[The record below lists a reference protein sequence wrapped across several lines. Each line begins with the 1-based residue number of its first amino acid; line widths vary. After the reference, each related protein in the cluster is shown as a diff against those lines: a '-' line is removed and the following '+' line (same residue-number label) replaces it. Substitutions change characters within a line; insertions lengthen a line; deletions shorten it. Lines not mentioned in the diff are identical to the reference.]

1 MCWQILKHFSWNL
14 PSNLN
19 LLQFLKNQISKEEK
33 NSDFCSLR
41 SIHAAYVR
49 QCTLFLAQGI
59 LSKWLYSVD
68 NLKIPLHNKKGS
80 KSKKEDFK
88 NIYTCM
94 HGTFFTPA

>member
-1 MCWQILKHFSWNL
+1 MCWQILKHFSWNI

-19 LLQFLKNQISKEEK
+19 LLQFLKSQISKK
-33 NSDFCSLR
+33 KKQISDFSSLR

-68 NLKIPLHNKKGS
+68 NLKIPLHNKK
-80 KSKKEDFK
+80 KVQK
-88 NIYTCM
+88 
-94 HGTFFTPA
+94 